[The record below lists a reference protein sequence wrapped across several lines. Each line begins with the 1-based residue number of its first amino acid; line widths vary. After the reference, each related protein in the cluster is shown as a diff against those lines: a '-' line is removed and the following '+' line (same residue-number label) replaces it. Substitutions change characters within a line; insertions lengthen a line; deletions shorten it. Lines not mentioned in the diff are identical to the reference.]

1 MNYKHFLSVILVFVL
16 CFGICSVA
24 LADETAEI
32 PEGYTPIYTA
42 EDLNN
47 IRNDLDGK
55 YILMN
60 NVNLSDYT
68 EWTVTGNYGSPFSG
82 ELDGNGYS
90 IIGLK
95 SKRSLLGWV
104 ENAII
109 KNLGIVNCNIFQP
122 EETASSNSSAGAI
135 ADNAI
140 DSYFEKCFASG
151 SVQACVSVGWLD
163 TKSHCSAGGL
173 VGVAK
178 NSSFI
183 DCYNSTNLNFI
194 YDEITSAKIGGIA
207 GDSLGSSFKC
217 CYSTG
222 RIETKC
228 NGKSPF
234 ENENIFKGGLVGF
247 ADESTAL
254 DCCYYLDNISCAI
267 GNLQTNP
274 NGTQKLTDE
283 EMKNQNSYIG
293 FDFAENWKVIPDNY
307 PKLIMEKPFNTQK
320 VSINYKE
327 KIDVSKYVVGEIS
340 GFVSSNESIVVID
353 ENGCICGLAIGEAS
367 VTVFTKDNHI
377 VVLNIDVSYNI
388 WQKLIV
394 YFLFGWLWY

>member
-1 MNYKHFLSVILVFVL
+1 MNFKSIISIFLIFILT
-16 CFGICSVA
+16 FGMCS
-24 LADETAEI
+24 TAFAVDDI
-32 PEGYTPIYTA
+32 PDGYMSIYTA

-47 IRNDLDGK
+47 IRNNLSGK
-55 YILMN
+55 YVLMN
-60 NVNLSDYT
+60 HINLSDYS
-68 EWTVTGNYGSPFSG
+68 EWTVIGKAGSPFSG

-95 SKRSLLGWV
+95 SKRSLLGRV

-109 KNLGIVNCNIFQP
+109 KNLGIVNCDIFQP

-140 DSYFEKCFASG
+140 DSYFEKCFVSG

-163 TKSHCSAGGL
+163 TKSYCSAGGL

-207 GDSLGSSFKC
+207 GDSLGSSFTC

-222 RIETKC
+222 KIEIKHNSQISTE
-228 NGKSPF
+228 S
-234 ENENIFKGGLVGF
+234 ENIFKGGLVGF

-267 GNLQTNP
+267 GNLQINP
-274 NGTQKLTDE
+274 NGTKNLTNE

-293 FDFAENWKVIPDNY
+293 FDFAKNWKAIPDNY
-307 PKLIMEKPFNTQK
+307 PKLIIEKPFKSQK

-327 KIDVSKYVVGEIS
+327 KIDVSRYVVGEIS
-340 GFVSSNESIVVID
+340 GFVSSNESIVDID
-353 ENGCICGLAIGEAS
+353 EDGCVCGLDVGEAS
-367 VTVFTKDNHI
+367 ITIFTKDNHI
-377 VVLNIDVSYNI
+377 VVLNVDVSYNV

-394 YFLFGWLWY
+394 YFFFGWLWY

>member
-1 MNYKHFLSVILVFVL
+1 MNLKNIISVFFVFILT
-16 CFGICSVA
+16 FGMCS
-24 LADETAEI
+24 TAFAVDDI
-32 PEGYTPIYTA
+32 PDGYTPIYTA
-42 EDLNN
+42 DDLKN
-47 IRNDLDGK
+47 IRNNLSGK
-55 YILMN
+55 YVLMN
-60 NVNLSDYT
+60 HINLSDYS
-68 EWTVTGNYGSPFSG
+68 EWTVIGNYGSPFRG

-104 ENAII
+104 ENAMI

-151 SVQACVSVGWLD
+151 SVQACVSVGWFD
-163 TKSHCSAGGL
+163 TKSYCSAGGL

-207 GDSLGSSFKC
+207 GDSLGSSFER

-222 RIETKC
+222 KIEIKH
-228 NGKSPF
+228 NGKNPS
-234 ENENIFKGGLVGF
+234 ESENIFKGGLVGF

-254 DCCYYLDNISCAI
+254 VCCYYLDNISCAI

-274 NGTQKLTDE
+274 NGTKNLTNE

-293 FDFAENWKVIPDNY
+293 FDFAEIWKVIPDNY
-307 PKLIMEKPFNTQK
+307 PKLIIEKPFKTQK

-327 KIDVSKYVVGEIS
+327 KIDVSRYVVGAIS

-353 ENGCICGLAIGEAS
+353 EDGCICGLAVGEAS
-367 VTVFTKDNHI
+367 ITIFTKDDHI

>member
-1 MNYKHFLSVILVFVL
+1 MNLKRIISVFLISILTLGL
-16 CFGICSVA
+16 CSIAYAV
-24 LADETAEI
+24 DDI
-32 PEGYTPIYTA
+32 PDGYTPIYTA
-42 EDLNN
+42 DDLKN
-47 IRNDLDGK
+47 IRNNLSGK
-55 YILMN
+55 YVLMN
-60 NVNLSDYT
+60 HINLSDYS
-68 EWTVTGNYGSPFSG
+68 EWTVIGNYGSPFAG

-104 ENAII
+104 ENAMI
-109 KNLGIVNCNIFQP
+109 KNLGIVNCNIFQS
-122 EETASSNSSAGAI
+122 EETASFNSSAGAI

-163 TKSHCSAGGL
+163 TKSYCSAGGL
-173 VGVAK
+173 VGVAQ

-207 GDSLGSSFKC
+207 GDSLGSSFEC

-222 RIETKC
+222 KIEIKH
-228 NGKSPF
+228 NGKNPS
-234 ENENIFKGGLVGF
+234 ESENIFKGGLVGF

-254 DCCYYLDNISCAI
+254 VCCYYLNNISFAI

-274 NGTQKLTDE
+274 NGTKNLTNE

-293 FDFAENWKVIPDNY
+293 FDFAEIWKVIPDNY
-307 PKLIMEKPFNTQK
+307 PKLIIEKPFKTQN

-327 KIDVSKYVVGEIS
+327 KIDVSRYVVGEIS

-353 ENGCICGLAIGEAS
+353 EDGCICGLAVGEAS
-367 VTVFTKDNHI
+367 VTIFTKDNHI